1 MMAQAVWG
9 MEHQEPHIRTPL
21 LHLLAGLGM
30 HNKGIHSTAMH
41 NTGIHNKAMYNKAMH
56 LLLHNTQGAL
66 CSHTNRTIQ
75 VCTQVKPALVL
86 PLSQPILL
94 ASLRGMLPWHA
105 RQGQAQQDRIVQ
117 WCNTQLLPKA
127 HQWHTSLRL
136 RQRHSSPWRLQ
147 VLVLYKRLRLP
158 EGEGIEFVATDREC
172 VATKSLAAMWRTKG
186 SFTSAE

>member
-30 HNKGIHSTAMH
+30 HNKGIH
-41 NTGIHNKAMYNKAMH
+41 NKGIHNKGMYNKAMH

-66 CSHTNRTIQ
+66 CSHTTRTIQ
-75 VCTQVKPALVL
+75 VGSQVKPALVL

-94 ASLRGMLPWHA
+94 ASLRGMLLWHA

-117 WCNTQLLPKA
+117 WRNTQLLSKA
-127 HQWHTSLRL
+127 H
-136 RQRHSSPWRLQ
+136 
-147 VLVLYKRLRLP
+147 
-158 EGEGIEFVATDREC
+158 
-172 VATKSLAAMWRTKG
+172 
-186 SFTSAE
+186 